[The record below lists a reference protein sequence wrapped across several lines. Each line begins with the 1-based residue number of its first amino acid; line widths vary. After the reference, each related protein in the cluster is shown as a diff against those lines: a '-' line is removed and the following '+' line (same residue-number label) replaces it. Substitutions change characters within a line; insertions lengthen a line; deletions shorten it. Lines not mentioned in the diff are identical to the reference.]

1 MSNHIGTLTSTY
13 PGKRFGSLCYFIKKK
28 LQHRCFLVKF
38 TKFLRTSFFT
48 DEFLWLLLTLRLEKA
63 KDNFE
68 TLITLTK
75 EASRNNLSTM
85 VDKKIV
91 YGVKKATV
99 PRYYKSCLHGCIK
112 AWVGHTVNEFQQEDH
127 ALTQKRLN
135 IYTLFNKNQ

>member
-1 MSNHIGTLTSTY
+1 MSNRIGTLTSTY

-63 KDNFE
+63 KDNFDA
-68 TLITLTK
+68 LITLTK
-75 EASRNNLSTM
+75 EAIRNLQWWI
-85 VDKKIV
+85 KKSF

-112 AWVGHTVNEFQQEDH
+112 AWVAHTVNEFQQEDH